1 MSLLTTLA
9 GNRTTVQ
16 SEIDAL
22 VAATET
28 EQRDFT
34 ETELVT
40 FNTKIDEARVLDE
53 RIVTMEKAE
62 ESRAAADAVAK
73 KFPLATGGTPRATIT
88 SEPAVYR
95 EGGKDSYFRDLWVG
109 TNRQDRDA
117 LDRLAR
123 NTRMS
128 NESRALTSV
137 DGAGGDFVPPVYL
150 IDKWIRLARPGR
162 VIADQTN
169 KQALPPGTD
178 SINFPKVATGT
189 LTAAQATQGTAVS
202 NVDATTSTVV
212 APVITVAGAQTVS
225 LQLLEQSPISMDE
238 VILEDLA
245 ADYAQRI
252 DTYVINGSGAAGQ
265 PTGILTVAGT
275 SAVTAATATVASL
288 YSKIAN
294 GVQLVHTLRYL
305 PATHIFMHPR
315 RWAFFLAA
323 VDSNGRPVV
332 VPHAGGPF
340 NVMSLASGVEAEGYV
355 GTMQGLPVFV
365 DANIPTNLG
374 VSTTEDRIIV
384 CRAGS
389 AWLYE
394 GSPRVEALPQTYG
407 QNMQVLLRMYNYAAF
422 TAARYPQS
430 FSILAGAGLVAPTF

>member
-9 GNRTTVQ
+9 ENRTTVQ

-22 VAATET
+22 VATTET
-28 EQRDFT
+28 EKRDFT
-34 ETELVT
+34 AAELVI
-40 FNTKIDEARVLDE
+40 FNTKIDEARALDE
-53 RIVTMEKAE
+53 RILTMEKAE

-73 KFPLATGGTPRATIT
+73 KFPAATGGNDRVKIVA
-88 SEPAVYR
+88 EPAVYR
-95 EGGKDSYFRDLWVG
+95 EGGQNSYFRDLWMG
-109 TNRQDRDA
+109 TNRQDRES
-117 LDRLAR
+117 LDRLTR
-123 NTRMS
+123 NTKMS
-128 NESRALTSV
+128 NEARALTSV
-137 DGAGGDFVPPVYL
+137 DTAGGDFVPPIYL

-162 VIADQTN
+162 VIADQMN
-169 KQALPPGTD
+169 KQLLPPGTD

-189 LTAAQATQGTAVS
+189 TTAAQATQGSAIS
-202 NVDATTSTVV
+202 NTDATTSTIA
-212 APVITVAGAQTVS
+212 APVVTVAGQQTVS

-252 DTYVINGSGAAGQ
+252 DSYVINGSGAAGQ

-288 YSKIAN
+288 YSKTADGI
-294 GVQLVHTLRYL
+294 QRVHTLRYL

-315 RWAFFLAA
+315 RWAFYLAA

-332 VPHAGGPF
+332 IPNAGGPF
-340 NVMSLASGVEAEGYV
+340 NLMALADDVTAEGFV
-355 GTMQGLPVFV
+355 GTMQGVPVFV

-384 CRAGS
+384 CRAKS